1 MGFAFRLLHIE
12 RYSQSGAKP
21 LLLLALLLLF
31 APVGWT
37 LYTLLALDG
46 FGDRSHQLT
55 TVDPFLNVFSLVS
68 IPPISQ
74 LIPRFNNKSNPVN
87 NRVALE

>member
-1 MGFAFRLLHIE
+1 MSECIGFTVWLLHIE
-12 RYSQSGAKP
+12 RFSQSGAKP

-31 APVGWT
+31 APVGLT

-55 TVDPFLNVFSLVS
+55 TIDPFIHVFTFVGVS
-68 IPPISQ
+68 
-74 LIPRFNNKSNPVN
+74 PVP
-87 NRVALE
+87 